1 MLSSRAREHQH
12 VWHVIAKR
20 NCSTRPCG
28 LVKMV
33 PFKTSVV
40 EKFIPPVAYTKALST
55 PQQIRI
61 IIMDPKWVN
70 IVKDEL
76 KKSL

>member
-1 MLSSRAREHQH
+1 
-12 VWHVIAKR
+12 
-20 NCSTRPCG
+20 
-28 LVKMV
+28 MV